1 MVAWTAIGIFYY
13 RLHDLIL
20 ATTGAEDGPERIG
33 RLGNAWLGDMMVM
46 SASVTEVPGT
56 PQGSIDG
63 VPAKPAGAFLVTSH
77 VIFVM

>member
-46 SASVTEVPGT
+46 SASVTEVPVDRGRHKDQLMGCL
-56 PQGSIDG
+56 PSQPGPS
-63 VPAKPAGAFLVTSH
+63 
-77 VIFVM
+77 